1 MTRVQRTLPARLLLA
16 GVSAAALAASM
27 PVHAQDGADSEEAFG
42 IDTIT
47 VTARRRDESIVDVP
61 IALTTFD
68 ANKLDMRG
76 ALDITALQRNTP
88 NLTLQVSR
96 GTNSTLTAFIRG
108 IGQQDPLWGFE
119 PGVGLYVDDVYI
131 ARPQGAILDIF
142 DIERL
147 EVLRG
152 PQGTLYGR
160 NTIGGAIKYI
170 TRRLGQD
177 AEFKVRTNLGNYN
190 QRDLVASG
198 SAPLGDKAAIGAAI
212 GWYNRDGYGT
222 NHFTGEDTNNKQ
234 SFAARVTLEATP
246 STDLF
251 FRLSADRTEDDSNA
265 NHGHRETPVPADWA
279 VLPLVLPGYNPAAE
293 PIPEGAFPVQD
304 NKYDTWAG
312 LGDANEVITQGLSLL
327 AEWTLSDTLTLKSIT
342 AYREG
347 ITHTN
352 GIDFDGTP
360 APILDIAS
368 SGSVYDDNQFSEEL
382 QLVIQNDRWS
392 GIFGVYYLDAKA
404 TGQYDTILGIGAAAI
419 PGVPTPHLTQGTSGE
434 VDTKSIAIFGDF
446 DVELGE
452 RWNLSLGGRWT
463 RDKKEGTVFKANY
476 LGLGSP
482 ISGADNSIL
491 IQTLTDYTRELTFEE
506 FTPRVSLS
514 YALADDLNLYAAYSR
529 GFKSGGFD
537 MRGDA
542 TATPATAE
550 GYEPETVDS
559 YELGLKGNLFD
570 GRLSFA
576 GAVFH
581 TSYDGQQVTSQ
592 QVNQTG
598 TGVVSFV
605 DNVGSSTINGAEI
618 EATAW
623 LTKAFSIDFA
633 IGYVDAEF
641 DQYLAYVPAAGG
653 GGYVQVDVADERQ
666 FQNTPKW
673 NGNVA
678 LNYMIDMDSRGT
690 LALRGAL
697 SFRSS
702 VNMFEIPVPAIDQ
715 PAYELFDAS
724 IVWTSANDKWRVG
737 LHGRNLGNER
747 YRTGAYNFP
756 GLAFGDSVIGF
767 YGPPRTVFASIE
779 YRY

>member
-1 MTRVQRTLPARLLLA
+1 MIRVQRTLPARLLLA
-16 GVSAAALAASM
+16 GASAAALATGM
-27 PVHAQDGADSEEAFG
+27 PAIAQDTTGDDEALT
-42 IDTIT
+42 IDTIV
-47 VTARRRDESIVDVP
+47 VTARRRDESIVEVP
-61 IALTTFD
+61 IAVSTFD
-68 ANKLDMRG
+68 ADKLDMRG

-108 IGQQDPLWGFE
+108 VGQQDPLWGFE

-142 DIERL
+142 DIERI

-160 NTIGGAIKYI
+160 NTIGGAVKYI
-170 TRRLGQD
+170 TRRLGQ
-177 AEFKVRTNLGNYN
+177 EPSFKVRTNLGNYE

-198 SAPLGDKAAIGAAI
+198 SVPLGNKVALGAAV

-222 NHFTGEDTNNKQ
+222 NHFTGAETNNKK
-234 SFAARVTLEATP
+234 SFAARLTLEATP
-246 STDLF
+246 SENLF
-251 FRLSADRTEDDSNA
+251 FRLSADRTDDDSNT
-265 NHGHRETPVPADWA
+265 NHGHREAAVPADWA
-279 VLPLVLPGYNPAAE
+279 VLPAVLPGYSPSAE
-293 PIPEGAFPVQD
+293 PVPAGAFPVQA

-312 LGDANEVITQGLSLL
+312 LGDEGEVITQGLSGLV
-327 AEWTLSDTLTLKSIT
+327 EWTLSDSLTFKSIT
-342 AYREG
+342 AYRDG
-347 ITHTN
+347 VTHGT

-360 APILDIAS
+360 APILDISA
-368 SGSVYDDNQFSEEL
+368 GGTVYDDHQFSEEL
-382 QLVIQNDRWS
+382 QLVIQRDSWS
-392 GIFGVYYLDAKA
+392 GILGAYYLDALA

-434 VDTKSIAIFGDF
+434 VDTKSIALFGDF
-446 DVELGE
+446 DFDIGE

-482 ISGADNSIL
+482 ISGVNSSIL

-514 YALADDLNLYAAYSR
+514 YALADDMNVYAAYSR

-542 TATPATAE
+542 TATPATQE

-559 YELGLKGNLFD
+559 FEIGLKGNVLD

-576 GAVFH
+576 GAIFH
-581 TSYDGQQVTSQ
+581 TLYDGQQVTSQ
-592 QVNQTG
+592 QVNQAG

-605 DNVGSSTINGAEI
+605 DNVGSSTINGAEL

-623 LTKAFSIDFA
+623 FSNAFSVDFA
-633 IGYVDAEF
+633 LGYVDAEF
-641 DQYLAYVPAAGG
+641 DEYLAYAPSG
-653 GGYVQVDVADERQ
+653 GGYVQVDVADQRQ
-666 FQNTPKW
+666 FQNTPEW

-678 LNYMIDMDSRGT
+678 LNYMIDMDTRGT

-702 VNMFEIPVPAIDQ
+702 INMFETPVPAIDQ
-715 PAYELFDAS
+715 PAYELLDAS
-724 IVWTSANDKWRVG
+724 IVWTAANEKWRVG
-737 LHGRNLGNER
+737 IHGRNLTNER

-756 GLAFGDSVIGF
+756 GLAFGDSIIGF
-767 YGPPRTVFASIE
+767 YGAPRTIFASIE

>member
-1 MTRVQRTLPARLLLA
+1 MTSVQRTLPARLLLA
-16 GVSAAALAASM
+16 GVSAAALATSM
-27 PVHAQDGADSEEAFG
+27 PVLAQDSADDDEAFG
-42 IDTIT
+42 IDTIV

-170 TRRLGQD
+170 TRRLGQET
-177 AEFKVRTNLGNYN
+177 EFKVRANVGTYG
-190 QRDLVASG
+190 QHDVVASG
-198 SAPLGDKAAIGAAI
+198 STPLGDKLAIGAAF

-222 NHFTGEDTNNKQ
+222 NQYTDAETNNKQ

-246 STDLF
+246 SPDLF
-251 FRLSADRTEDDSNA
+251 FRLSADRTDDDSNA

-279 VLPLVLPGYNPAAE
+279 VLPIALPGYSPSAE
-293 PIPEGAFPVQD
+293 PVPAGAFPVQE

-312 LGDANEVITQGLSLL
+312 LGDANEVITQGISLL
-327 AEWTLSDTLTLKSIT
+327 AEWTVNDTITLKSIT

-347 ITHTN
+347 ITHSA

-368 SGSVYDDNQFSEEL
+368 SGSVYDDDQFSEEL
-382 QLVIQNDRWS
+382 QVVIQNDRWS
-392 GIFGVYYLDAKA
+392 GIFGVYYLDATA

-419 PGVPTPHLTQGTSGE
+419 PGVPMPHLTQGTSGD

-482 ISGADNSIL
+482 ISGNDSAIL

-514 YALADDLNLYAAYSR
+514 YSLADDLNVYASYSR

-542 TATPATAE
+542 TATPATVE

-559 YELGLKGNLFD
+559 YELGLKGNVID

-576 GAVFH
+576 AAIFH

-592 QVNQTG
+592 QVNQAG

-605 DNVGSSTINGAEI
+605 DNVGSSTIDGAEI

-623 LTKAFSIDFA
+623 LTKDFSIDFA
-633 IGYVDAEF
+633 VGYVDAEF
-641 DQYLAYVPAAGG
+641 DQYLAYAAAPG
-653 GGYVQVDVADERQ
+653 GGYVQVDVADQRQ

-678 LNYMIDMDSRGT
+678 ANYMIDLDSRGSI
-690 LALRGAL
+690 ALRGAL
-697 SFRSS
+697 SFRSA
-702 VNMFEIPVPAIDQ
+702 VNMFETPVPAIDQ

-724 IVWTSANDKWRVG
+724 IVWTSDSDKWRVG
-737 LHGRNLGNER
+737 VHGRNLTNER
-747 YRTGAYNFP
+747 YRTGAYYFP
-756 GLAFGDSVIGF
+756 GLAFGDSIIGF
-767 YGPPRTVFASIE
+767 YGAPRTVFASIE

>member
-1 MTRVQRTLPARLLLA
+1 MTRVKRTLPARLLLA
-16 GVSAAALAASM
+16 GVSAAALATSM
-27 PVHAQDGADSEEAFG
+27 PATAKDSADDEAAFG

-61 IALTTFD
+61 IALSTFD
-68 ANKLDMRG
+68 SNKLDMRG

-170 TRRLGQD
+170 TKRLGQD
-177 AEFKVRTNLGNYN
+177 TEFKIRTNLGNYG

-198 SAPLGDKAAIGAAI
+198 STPLDDKVAIGAAI

-222 NHFTGEDTNNKQ
+222 NHFTGEDTNNKK

-246 STDLF
+246 NENLF
-251 FRLSADRTEDDSNA
+251 FRLSADRTEDNSNT
-265 NHGHRETPVPADWA
+265 NHGHREAPVPADWA
-279 VLPLVLPGYNPAAE
+279 VLPLVLPGYSPSAD
-293 PIPEGAFPVQD
+293 PVPTDAFPVQE

-312 LGDANEVITQGLSLL
+312 LGDDSEVTTQGLSML
-327 AEWTLSDTLTLKSIT
+327 AEWTLSDNLTLKSIT

-347 ITHTN
+347 ITHAA

-382 QLVIQNDRWS
+382 QLMIQNDRWS

-482 ISGADNSIL
+482 ISGGDSSIL

-514 YALADDLNLYAAYSR
+514 YSLADDLNVYAAYSR

-559 YELGLKGNLFD
+559 YELGLKGNLLD

-576 GAVFH
+576 GAIFH

-592 QVNQTG
+592 QVNQAG

-623 LTKAFSIDFA
+623 FSNAFSIDFA
-633 IGYVDAEF
+633 LGYVDAEF
-641 DQYLAYVPAAGG
+641 DQYLAYAPAPG
-653 GGYVQVDVADERQ
+653 GGYVQVDVADQRQ

-678 LNYMIDMDSRGT
+678 LNYMIDLDSRGT
-690 LALRGAL
+690 IALRGAL
-697 SFRSS
+697 SFRSD
-702 VNMFEIPVPAIDQ
+702 VNMFETPAPAIDQ

-724 IVWTSANDKWRVG
+724 IVWTSESDKWRVG

-747 YRTGAYNFP
+747 YRTGAYYFP
-756 GLAFGDSVIGF
+756 GLAFGDSIIGF
-767 YGPPRTVFASIE
+767 YGAPRTVFASIE